1 MMFRLKQT
9 SAGKGPTGRAKALAA
24 VLALAVAGLAVGLDA
39 APALAQGRYAVV
51 PKRTIYPGEQ
61 LDPAQLEEVEVTNPN
76 IAPGFAE
83 EIDAVSGLVTKK
95 TLLAGRII
103 FVSALREPFAVSRG
117 KTVRL
122 VFQNG
127 PLRITASGTP
137 LDDAAVGDLIK
148 VRNMDSGVI
157 VSGTVMGDH
166 TVHVVAK

>member
-1 MMFRLKQT
+1 MTFRLLQSHQKKAR
-9 SAGKGPTGRAKALAA
+9 AGWARGLFVALVVAI
-24 VLALAVAGLAVGLDA
+24 AGLTGGLGT
-39 APALAQGRYAVV
+39 AQASGEARYAVV

-61 LDPAQLEEVEVTNPN
+61 LDAAQLEEVEVTNPN
-76 IAPGFAE
+76 ITPGYAE
-83 EIDAVSGLVTKK
+83 EIAAVSGLITKK

-103 FVSALREPFAVSRG
+103 PVSSLREPFAVSRG

-127 PLRITASGTP
+127 PLTISASGTP
-137 LDDAAVGDLIK
+137 LEDASVGDLIK

>member
-1 MMFRLKQT
+1 M
-9 SAGKGPTGRAKALAA
+9 KGRVRALAVAFALAA
-24 VLALAVAGLAVGLDA
+24 VGLTLGMGTAQALAEA
-39 APALAQGRYAVV
+39 RYAVV

-76 IAPGFAE
+76 IAPGYAE
-83 EIDAVSGLVTKK
+83 QIVTVSGLITKK

-103 FVSALREPFAVSRG
+103 PVSSLREPFAVSRG

-127 PLRITASGTP
+127 PLIISASGTP
-137 LDDAAVGDLIK
+137 LEDASVGDLIK